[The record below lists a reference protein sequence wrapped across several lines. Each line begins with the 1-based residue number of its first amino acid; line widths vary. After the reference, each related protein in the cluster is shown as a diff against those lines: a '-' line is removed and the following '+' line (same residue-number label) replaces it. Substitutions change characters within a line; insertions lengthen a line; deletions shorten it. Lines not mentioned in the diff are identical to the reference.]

1 MAMLP
6 GGDYKLKLSQRAN
19 LHQVI
24 VLLRKHLE
32 EPYFAKF
39 KGSCFGNFV
48 KFSDVKFQ
56 GQLIGHLLLCQDA
69 VPSADELVFNV
80 HGKKARLGC
89 VDFAL
94 VTGLSFGSYPVRLT
108 RSDFHDRVFGK
119 DHGSIKVGDISDK
132 LKTFSE
138 MEGEGET
145 CLKLGMLLVVYG
157 VLLAQSHSK
166 KLDEHYIHLADTFE
180 ALNDYPWG
188 RVAFE
193 FLKTRTHDTMKDR
206 VSTFKEKKCEK
217 FDVHG
222 FFHALQVWAYEV
234 IPTVAE
240 VCAVKTSPKE
250 TPRLAR
256 WKTVDKV
263 VLADDLKKKCF
274 PPIGPGDEGMAILE
288 LKPRKAE
295 RKSSYYKSVCKWT
308 DDVRKIVDVPSDAD
322 QRKEV
327 KKRKRKVADEDLN
340 ETENFGPV
348 EKKFM
353 LTRLRELEELVH
365 CQQGQISW
373 LLTKCGYKGE
383 VNEEELNVNK
393 FDLHQD
399 RSADHTKNDFADH
412 FDNRSADHS
421 ASRSADLFG
430 NLVGD
435 LNAADFIEG
444 QSADPPSASAVHPSP
459 VDHSADS
466 SASQAVDTPANP
478 PVDNSAFLPDDP
490 ADHSAVLPADYTDAP
505 SAVVPADH
513 SVVLSADS
521 TVDPSAV
528 DTTVHSAGMTADP
541 LANPKIADPPVD
553 LTADPETTDPS
564 TILDTADPSVDPSAD
579 STIADEAS
587 NPETVHPSTNPETAD
602 VTADHIT
609 NHSAD
614 PITNPETADLT
625 ADPSTN
631 HSADP
636 ITNPETA
643 DLTADLSAD
652 IPSNPET
659 VNHSAD
665 PENVDLAGNES
676 ADLQADPSS
685 AMVVFKAVCVEP
697 ITVHNADSS
706 AVTPDATIKKKK
718 KKKGKEGD
726 IVYETRKSNRT
737 KKKGPATLTL
747 YTDPDRQKKKKAK
760 TAV

>member
-1 MAMLP
+1 MAMLL

-19 LHQVI
+19 LQQVI
-24 VLLRKHLE
+24 HLVEKHLE

-80 HGKKARLGC
+80 HGKKASMGC

-94 VTGLSFGSYPVRLT
+94 VTGLSFGPYPVRLT
-108 RSDFHDRVFGK
+108 RSDFRDRVFGK

-145 CLKLGMLLVVYG
+145 CLKLAMLYVVYG

-206 VSTFKEKKCEK
+206 VSTLKEKKCEK

-222 FFHALQVWAYEV
+222 FFQALQVWAYEV

-240 VCAVKTSPKE
+240 VCAVKTGPKE
-250 TPRLAR
+250 TTRLAR
-256 WKTVDKV
+256 WKTVDRV

-308 DDVRKIVDVPSDAD
+308 DEVRKIVDVPSDVD

-327 KKRKRKVADEDLN
+327 KKRKKKVADEDLN

-348 EKKFM
+348 EKKIM

-365 CQQGQISW
+365 CQQGQINW

-412 FDNRSADHS
+412 IDNRSAD
-421 ASRSADLFG
+421 RSTDRAADLSG

-435 LNAADFIEG
+435 LNAADVTEG
-444 QSADPPSASAVHPSP
+444 QSADPPSVSAVHPSP

-466 SASQAVDTPANP
+466 SVAQAVDTPANP
-478 PVDNSAFLPDDP
+478 PVDNSAFLPDDH
-490 ADHSAVLPADYTDAP
+490 ADHSAVLPADCIDAP

-513 SVVLSADS
+513 SAVLSADS

-528 DTTVHSAGMTADP
+528 HTTAHSAGMTADP
-541 LANPKIADPPVD
+541 TVPVDHSAVLSADFTVDPSVVHTTVHSTAMYVDPPAD
-553 LTADPETTDPS
+553 LPADHTADPKTTDPP
-564 TILDTADPSVDPSAD
+564 TKPDTADDSAD
-579 STIADEAS
+579 R
-587 NPETVHPSTNPETAD
+587 
-602 VTADHIT
+602 
-609 NHSAD
+609 SAD
-614 PITNPETADLT
+614 FPTNPETADLT
-625 ADPSTN
+625 ADP
-631 HSADP
+631 
-636 ITNPETA
+636 ETA
-643 DLTADLSAD
+643 
-652 IPSNPET
+652 N
-659 VNHSAD
+659 
-665 PENVDLAGNES
+665 LAGNDS
-676 ADLQADPSS
+676 ADLVADPSS
-685 AMVVFKAVCVEP
+685 AMVLYHAFSVEP
-697 ITVHNADSS
+697 ISVHNADSS
-706 AVTPDATIKKKK
+706 AVTPDATQRNKKR
-718 KKKGKEGD
+718 KKGEEGD
-726 IVYETRKSNRT
+726 VVHETRKGNRT
-737 KKKGPATLTL
+737 RKKGPAILTP